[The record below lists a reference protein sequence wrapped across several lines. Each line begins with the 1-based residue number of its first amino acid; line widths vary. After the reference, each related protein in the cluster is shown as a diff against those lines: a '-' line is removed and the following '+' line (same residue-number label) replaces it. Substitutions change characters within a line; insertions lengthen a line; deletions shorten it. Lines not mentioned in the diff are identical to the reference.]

1 MRIKKMTATF
11 GKLDGAVLE
20 LREGLNILTAPN
32 EAGKSTWCAF
42 LRAMLYGIP
51 TRERDTRTALA
62 EKNRY
67 APWSGAPM
75 AGEIELTW
83 RGQDITLRRFAKG
96 ASPFGGFE
104 AVYTGTGEAVSGLT
118 AENCGEVLLG
128 VGRETFQRTAFVGQS
143 GVPIDADPDL
153 EKRIAALVS
162 SGEEVR
168 LYACGG
174 DGTLNEVVNGA
185 AGFDNAAVTCVP
197 KGTGNDFLKL
207 FGPRFRELFNDL
219 EALAAGPQRAFDLMD
234 CNGKLGL
241 DVVCAGVDARIAAGV
256 HRYKDLRFVS
266 GIGAYLLSLTE
277 QVIFRGLCR
286 PLTIRADGLDW
297 QERQTAIL
305 CICNGRHYGGGFMPV
320 PDAMPDDGVLDVL
333 AVGEISRL
341 TFFRL
346 VGKYAQG
353 LYRQYP
359 QFITDWHGQSLSF
372 SSPREITVVVDGE
385 VMRGTRFTVRLSPLK
400 INFFF
405 PAGADYSPEF

>member
-1 MRIKKMTATF
+1 MRHLFIINPAAGRPESTAR
-11 GKLDGAVLE
+11 LE
-20 LREGLNILTAPN
+20 PLLSRLSFPHEVAYTR
-32 EAGKSTWCAF
+32 EAGDAQRLAATAV
-42 LRAMLYGIP
+42 
-51 TRERDTRTALA
+51 RT
-62 EKNRY
+62 
-67 APWSGAPM
+67 
-75 AGEIELTW
+75 
-83 RGQDITLRRFAKG
+83 
-96 ASPFGGFE
+96 GGP
-104 AVYTGTGEAVSGLT
+104 V
-118 AENCGEVLLG
+118 
-128 VGRETFQRTAFVGQS
+128 
-143 GVPIDADPDL
+143 
-153 EKRIAALVS
+153 RI
-162 SGEEVR
+162 
-168 LYACGG
+168 YACGG
-174 DGTLNEVVNGA
+174 D
-185 AGFDNAAVTCVP
+185 
-197 KGTGNDFLKL
+197 
-207 FGPRFRELFNDL
+207 
-219 EALAAGPQRAFDLMD
+219 GPQRAFDLMD

-266 GIGAYLLSLTE
+266 GIGAYLLSLAE

-359 QFITDWHGQSLSF
+359 QLITDWHGQSLSF

>member
-1 MRIKKMTATF
+1 M
-11 GKLDGAVLE
+11 
-20 LREGLNILTAPN
+20 
-32 EAGKSTWCAF
+32 
-42 LRAMLYGIP
+42 
-51 TRERDTRTALA
+51 
-62 EKNRY
+62 
-67 APWSGAPM
+67 
-75 AGEIELTW
+75 
-83 RGQDITLRRFAKG
+83 
-96 ASPFGGFE
+96 
-104 AVYTGTGEAVSGLT
+104 
-118 AENCGEVLLG
+118 
-128 VGRETFQRTAFVGQS
+128 
-143 GVPIDADPDL
+143 
-153 EKRIAALVS
+153 
-162 SGEEVR
+162 
-168 LYACGG
+168 
-174 DGTLNEVVNGA
+174 
-185 AGFDNAAVTCVP
+185 
-197 KGTGNDFLKL
+197 
-207 FGPRFRELFNDL
+207 
-219 EALAAGPQRAFDLMD
+219 AAGPQAAFDLMD

-266 GIGAYLLSLTE
+266 GIGAYLLSLAE

-359 QFITDWHGQSLSF
+359 QLITDWHGQSLSF
-372 SSPREITVVVDGE
+372 FSPREITVVVDGE

>member
-1 MRIKKMTATF
+1 MKHVFLINPR
-11 GKLDGAVLE
+11 
-20 LREGLNILTAPN
+20 
-32 EAGKSTWCAF
+32 AGKGD
-42 LRAMLYGIP
+42 RAARLQAMAKRLAAAHGLEVSCLLTDRP
-51 TRERDTRTALA
+51 GAAESLARALA
-62 EKNRY
+62 E
-67 APWSGAPM
+67 
-75 AGEIELTW
+75 
-83 RGQDITLRRFAKG
+83 
-96 ASPFGGFE
+96 
-104 AVYTGTGEAVSGLT
+104 TGEPL
-118 AENCGEVLLG
+118 
-128 VGRETFQRTAFVGQS
+128 
-143 GVPIDADPDL
+143 
-153 EKRIAALVS
+153 
-162 SGEEVR
+162 R
-168 LYACGG
+168 LYVCGG

-207 FGPRFRELFNDL
+207 FGPRFRELFYDL

-286 PLTIRADGLDW
+286 PLTIRAEGLDW

-359 QFITDWHGQSLSF
+359 QLITDWHGQSLSF